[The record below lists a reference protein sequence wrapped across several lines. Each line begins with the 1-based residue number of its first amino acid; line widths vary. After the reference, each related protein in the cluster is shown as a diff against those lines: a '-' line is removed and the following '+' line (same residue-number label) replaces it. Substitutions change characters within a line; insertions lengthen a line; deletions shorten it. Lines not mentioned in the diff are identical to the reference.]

1 MFPGKND
8 TVNVKE
14 VMEILRL
21 QKHDFLNYMQ
31 IINGYLQLGNTEKAL
46 SYVKKAAREIEE
58 SGAIMTIAHPGLG
71 INLLLWVHNAYKSGV
86 EVKLSTCT
94 DLEKLEPDTDIL
106 DLFRSVFMVIEEFH
120 MENRIGKQV
129 QMQFSE
135 DNDNYYFTIIFVP
148 CSQDACSGLK
158 EQVEL
163 ISGGRFQI
171 SAGVGD
177 SEDNAG
183 ALRMVFPKYDRSC

>member
-31 IINGYLQLGNTEKAL
+31 IINGYLQLGNSEKAL

-86 EVKLSTCT
+86 EVKLSTST
-94 DLEKLEPDTDIL
+94 DLEKVDPEAGLSDFL
-106 DLFRSVFMVIEEFH
+106 RNVFLVIEEYH
-120 MENRIGKQV
+120 LENRIGKQV

-135 DNDNYYFTIIFVP
+135 DNDNYYCTIIFIP
-148 CSQDACSGLK
+148 LSQDAFSDLK
-158 EQVEL
+158 ERLDFV
-163 ISGGRFQI
+163 SGGRFQT
-171 SAGVGD
+171 SASVGD
-177 SEDNAG
+177 SKDNAG
-183 ALRMVFPKYDRSC
+183 TLEIVFPKHNRSC